1 MSDEIKG
8 KIENLKGR
16 GKQAVGAAIGNKKL
30 EAEGAGERIAG
41 SAEEKIAETK
51 RKASE
56 KLDETIDESEDSPRR
71 GSSSEDE
78 DEDEA

>member
-8 KIENLKGR
+8 KMENLKGR
-16 GKQAVGAAIGNKKL
+16 AKQAVGAAIGNKKL

-41 SAEEKIAETK
+41 SAEEKLAEAK

-56 KLDETIDESEDSPRR
+56 KLDEKIDESEDSPRR
-71 GSSSEDE
+71 STSEDE
-78 DEDEA
+78 DEDEV